1 MVKQIV
7 QFYHKFNSLVKELF
21 EITESNHFP
30 YCGNLMFLCQISI
43 FREIRERGGICVIML
58 LQTNI
63 DN

>member
-7 QFYHKFNSLVKELF
+7 QFYHKFNSPVKELF
-21 EITESNHFP
+21 EIMESNHFP
-30 YCGNLMFLCQISI
+30 YCGNLMFLCRISI